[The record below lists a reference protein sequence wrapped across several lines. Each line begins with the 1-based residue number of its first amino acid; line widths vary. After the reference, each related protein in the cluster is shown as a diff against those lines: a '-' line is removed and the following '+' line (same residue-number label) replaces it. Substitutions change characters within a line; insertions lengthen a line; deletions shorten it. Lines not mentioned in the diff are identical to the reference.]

1 MLRRMVLCL
10 IFSSCMA
17 AQTKSPVP
25 VAGGEF
31 QISGTVVDFL
41 TGQPLAKTRVAIAPV
56 SQRGDLTT
64 VVTSD
69 DGRFIFRGLARNK
82 YTLTAQRRGYITAS
96 FNQHDQYASSIAVGP
111 DLDSGHLLFR
121 LTAESVISGTVTDE
135 QGDGVRNAQVML
147 FQDTAVDGR
156 RSTRQRANAST
167 DEEGF
172 YRFAH
177 LPAGRYF
184 LAVSAEPWYAQHYA
198 PRNTTSF
205 YVVGNGSTSTSYRS
219 PGGVAG
225 STRAPAP
232 AEEPQS
238 PLDVSFPLTFYPG
251 ATDAGGA
258 TAIVLGKGEKASID
272 VALTPVRAM
281 HFRVNAENSPQQPGP
296 SEPQHGF
303 SIHLEQTLFDGTPVF
318 VSTQSVSIEP
328 GVMEIVG
335 VVPGRYNMKINSWS
349 GGKQQVL
356 QDREVDVSESGDVN
370 FASSAASV
378 PLTAQVIFDPP
389 ATREQLSVLLRD
401 KKSPKV
407 LRENVNDKGE
417 AEFNQGVMP
426 GIYEVSVQ
434 NAGQVFIKNL
444 SASGAKVTGRTLEI
458 KGGGPVRLT
467 MTAVQG
473 EGEISGV
480 ALREGKPVAGAMVV
494 LVPADPANN
503 RVLFRR
509 DQSDSDGTFRLSD
522 VVPGRYALLAIED
535 GWELEWANPDVLKKF
550 MPQAEPVV
558 VEPRGKYSVK
568 VKVQ

>member
-1 MLRRMVLCL
+1 
-10 IFSSCMA
+10 MA

-69 DGRFIFRGLARNK
+69 DGRFMFRSLARNK

-251 ATDAGGA
+251 ATDAAGA

-303 SIHLEQTLFDGTPVF
+303 SIHLEQTLFDGIPVF

-480 ALREGKPVAGAMVV
+480 ALREAKPVAGAMVV

-550 MPQAEPVV
+550 MPQGEPVV